1 MVAWGVRFTHDD
13 GYLISVGGHDNCV
26 FVWKTDCIE
35 EARHAQLAR
44 STQTP
49 PAAPTHAGDGKDEV
63 GGIFDF
69 MRTGWQ
75 SKKCRACTDRSI
87 APSLDALN

>member
-1 MVAWGVRFTHDD
+1 VVAWGVRFTHDD

-44 STQTP
+44 STQTT

-63 GGIFDF
+63 GCI
-69 MRTGWQ
+69 
-75 SKKCRACTDRSI
+75 S
-87 APSLDALN
+87 

>member
-1 MVAWGVRFTHDD
+1 VVACGVRFTHDD

-44 STQTP
+44 STQTT

-63 GGIFDF
+63 GCSPNHVK
-69 MRTGWQ
+69 TGW
-75 SKKCRACTDRSI
+75 R
-87 APSLDALN
+87 